1 MGNEEI
7 KQNFN
12 QLLSSGNKVKKRK
25 PRKVSILLNQ
35 QSINL
40 NFSNSIIISILN
52 LLDLFLKAQLDLEIK
67 VLILNVLKCNLT
79 NKNTNKMF

>member
-12 QLLSSGNKVKKRK
+12 QLLSSGNKVKKQK
-25 PRKVSILLNQ
+25 PRKVSILLSQ

-40 NFSNSIIISILN
+40 NFSNEYFSIIISILN
-52 LLDLFLKAQLDLEIK
+52 LLDLFLKAFK
-67 VLILNVLKCNLT
+67 VQFYQQKYE
-79 NKNTNKMF
+79 